1 MDMNAPLDIFPL
13 WLLFVATVFIICL
26 AVEAGYR
33 LGKYRREHCRWR
45 RIAPVG
51 AMVAAMLGLL
61 AFLLAFIFGLAASR
75 FEDRRHVVLDD
86 ANAIGTTYL
95 RAGLL
100 PEPQR
105 TEIRRL
111 LRRYVDVRLE
121 GVQPQL
127 QAQALVESAELQNQ
141 IWSQAT
147 AVAAQDPRSVITGV
161 FIQSLNEM
169 IDLHSTLV
177 MIGLRSRIPAVIWV
191 VLYFVAMLTMATMGY
206 QEGLVGTRRS
216 LASLAVVITFSVV
229 IFLIVDLDRPME
241 GLLRVSQQTML
252 DLQRSMSDASP

>member
-1 MDMNAPLDIFPL
+1 MDFSAPLDAFPL
-13 WLLFVATVFIICL
+13 WLLFLATIAIICV

-33 LGKYRREHCRWR
+33 LGNFRREHAPEKD
-45 RIAPVG
+45 APVG

-61 AFLLAFIFGLAASR
+61 AFLLAFSFGLAASR
-75 FEDRRHVVLDD
+75 FEERRHTVLDD

-95 RAGLL
+95 RAALL

-111 LRRYVDVRLE
+111 LRQYVDVRVE
-121 GVQPQL
+121 GVQQGT
-127 QAQALVESAELQNQ
+127 ADQALSKSVELQGQ
-141 IWSQAT
+141 LWSQTT
-147 AVAAQDPRSVITGV
+147 AVAAQDSRSIVTGI
-161 FIQSLNEM
+161 FIQSLNQM
-169 IDLHSTLV
+169 IDLHSRRV
-177 MIGLRSRIPAVIWV
+177 MVGLQSRIPAVIWA
-191 VLYFVAMLTMATMGY
+191 VLYFVAILTMATMGY

-229 IFLIVDLDRPME
+229 MFLIVDLDRPME

-252 DLQRSMSDASP
+252 DLQRSMAATNP